1 MFAEVQFSTHLN
13 DDSDTPIFKKG
24 AAFVFKYQAV
34 TSESESKVRVFS
46 PFPRLPEIYLTEAYS
61 LVAHRGHSNT
71 MAAMNTVKKCQ
82 TAASGDAYE
91 LLFNRIDEQ
100 LTKLDKEIAEAD
112 KDRNRLVEIATSF
125 LPQQSLHAGNTGS
138 RSRRAIG
145 LIAAAAGAAGLI
157 LGDPVKDAACSALS
171 IFSLCSDNT
180 ELEADVE
187 NMLKQ
192 QTVFQK
198 TLERVQNRNDENFF
212 LLGNEI
218 KETQES
224 VAKITEVV
232 NDNLQ
237 KLDVELREIEDVIAH
252 LYDCNAHL
260 AQTMNFYQQLQEY
273 ISYLNSLYTHV
284 KSYRAA
290 FYAYKIA
297 LFSTLSSLAA
307 GYVTPQFL
315 LPDQL
320 ASIVKEL
327 ANDEILRGTK
337 LSPSI
342 RVGHEAIYYEIQ
354 LVLEVTLLS
363 SGLSVVLGIPMN
375 SKSSTF
381 DIYLATPLYQPNAD
395 GDTASLY
402 QFSNPFLAIST
413 DNTQF
418 AELGASTLQ
427 QCSGNNR
434 IKLCRK
440 GFSTTTDETLLCLA
454 SLFYNYDVP
463 SVRNCKVESIL
474 LPDAPQAFYL
484 ADGMYHV
491 VSRHPALRM
500 KNDSRSAGFSI
511 STLTCQACIGI

>member
-1 MFAEVQFSTHLN
+1 M
-13 DDSDTPIFKKG
+13 KKG

-46 PFPRLPEIYLTEAYS
+46 PFPRLPEINLTEAYS
-61 LVAHRGHSNT
+61 LVAHKGHSDT
-71 MAAMNTVKKCQ
+71 MAAMNTVKRCR

-100 LTKLDKEIAEAD
+100 LTILDKEKAETD
-112 KDRNRLVEIATSF
+112 KDRKRLLEIATSF
-125 LPQQSLHAGNTGS
+125 LPQQSMLAGERNN
-138 RSRRAIG
+138 RSPRAIG
-145 LIAAAAGAAGLI
+145 IIAAAAGAAGLI

-192 QTVFQK
+192 QTTFQK
-198 TLERVQNRNDENFF
+198 MLERVPNRNDENFF
-212 LLGNEI
+212 LLGNGK
-218 KETQES
+218 KETQKS

-237 KLDVELREIEDVIAH
+237 KLDVELHEIKDIAH
-252 LYDCNAHL
+252 LYGCNAQL
-260 AQTMNFYQQLQEY
+260 AQTMNFYQQLQNY

-307 GYVTPQFL
+307 RYVTPQFL

-337 LSPSI
+337 LSPAI
-342 RVGHEAIYYEIQ
+342 RVGHEAIYYKIQ
-354 LVLEVTLLS
+354 HVFEVTLLS
-363 SGLSVVLGIPMN
+363 SGLSVVLGIPMI

-381 DIYLATPLYQPNAD
+381 DIYLATPLYQRNAD
-395 GDTASLY
+395 GNTASLY
-402 QFSNPFLAIST
+402 QFSNTFLAIST
-413 DNTQF
+413 DNIQF

-440 GFSTTTDETLLCLA
+440 GFSTTTDETFLCLA
-454 SLFYNYDVP
+454 SLFVIIMFRPFAIVKFNLF
-463 SVRNCKVESIL
+463 S
-474 LPDAPQAFYL
+474 YL
-484 ADGMYHV
+484 MPHK
-491 VSRHPALRM
+491 L
-500 KNDSRSAGFSI
+500 SI
-511 STLTCQACIGI
+511 SLTVCIT

>member
-1 MFAEVQFSTHLN
+1 MK
-13 DDSDTPIFKKG
+13 I
-24 AAFVFKYQAV
+24 
-34 TSESESKVRVFS
+34 
-46 PFPRLPEIYLTEAYS
+46 
-61 LVAHRGHSNT
+61 
-71 MAAMNTVKKCQ
+71 
-82 TAASGDAYE
+82 
-91 LLFNRIDEQ
+91 
-100 LTKLDKEIAEAD
+100 LDKEIAEAD
-112 KDRNRLVEIATSF
+112 KDRNRLVDNATSF
-125 LPQQSLHAGNTGS
+125 LPQQSMLAGNTGS

-198 TLERVQNRNDENFF
+198 TLERVQNRNDENLF

-237 KLDVELREIEDVIAH
+237 TLDVELREIKEVIAH

-260 AQTMNFYQQLQEY
+260 AQTIDFYQQLQEY

-320 ASIVKEL
+320 ASIVKAL
-327 ANDEILRGTK
+327 ANDEFHRNAFSRNKILRVTK
-337 LSPSI
+337 LSPAI
-342 RVGHEAIYYEIQ
+342 HVGHEAIYYEIQ
-354 LVLEVTLLS
+354 LVLEFTLLS

-402 QFSNPFLAIST
+402 QFPKPFLAVST

-474 LPDAPQAFYL
+474 VPDAPKLFTSL
-484 ADGMYHV
+484 
-491 VSRHPALRM
+491 
-500 KNDSRSAGFSI
+500 I
-511 STLTCQACIGI
+511 ACIT

>member
-1 MFAEVQFSTHLN
+1 MFAEVQFFTHLN
-13 DDSDTPIFKKG
+13 DESDTPIFKKG

-46 PFPRLPEIYLTEAYS
+46 PFPRLPEINLTEAYS
-61 LVAHRGHSNT
+61 LVAHRGHSDT
-71 MAAMNTVKKCQ
+71 MAGMNTVKRCQ
-82 TAASGDAYE
+82 TAVSEEAYE

-100 LTKLDKEIAEAD
+100 LTILDKEIAEA
-112 KDRNRLVEIATSF
+112 KADRNRLVEIATSF
-125 LPQQSLHAGNTGS
+125 LPQQSMLAGNTGS

-145 LIAAAAGAAGLI
+145 IIAAAAGAAGLI

-192 QTVFQK
+192 QTVFQE

-232 NDNLQ
+232 SDNLQ
-237 KLDVELREIEDVIAH
+237 KLDVELRQIKGVISH
-252 LYDCNAHL
+252 LVDCNAHL
-260 AQTMNFYQQLQEY
+260 AQTINFYQQLQEY

-284 KSYRAA
+284 KSYRVA

-307 GYVTPQFL
+307 GYVTPKFL

-337 LSPSI
+337 LSPAI
-342 RVGHEAIYYEIQ
+342 RVGHEAIY
-354 LVLEVTLLS
+354 
-363 SGLSVVLGIPMN
+363 
-375 SKSSTF
+375 
-381 DIYLATPLYQPNAD
+381 
-395 GDTASLY
+395 
-402 QFSNPFLAIST
+402 
-413 DNTQF
+413 
-418 AELGASTLQ
+418 
-427 QCSGNNR
+427 
-434 IKLCRK
+434 
-440 GFSTTTDETLLCLA
+440 
-454 SLFYNYDVP
+454 
-463 SVRNCKVESIL
+463 
-474 LPDAPQAFYL
+474 
-484 ADGMYHV
+484 
-491 VSRHPALRM
+491 
-500 KNDSRSAGFSI
+500 
-511 STLTCQACIGI
+511 